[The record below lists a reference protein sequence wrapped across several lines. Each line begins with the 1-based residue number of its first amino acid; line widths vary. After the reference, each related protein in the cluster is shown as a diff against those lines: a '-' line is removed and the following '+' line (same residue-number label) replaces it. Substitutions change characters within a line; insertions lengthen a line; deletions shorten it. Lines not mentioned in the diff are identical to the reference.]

1 MKKNVQPFFRIFQQ
15 LYIIY
20 KIPVIVIKIRLDQ

>member
-1 MKKNVQPFFRIFQQ
+1 MLEQ

-20 KIPVIVIKIRLDQ
+20 KIK